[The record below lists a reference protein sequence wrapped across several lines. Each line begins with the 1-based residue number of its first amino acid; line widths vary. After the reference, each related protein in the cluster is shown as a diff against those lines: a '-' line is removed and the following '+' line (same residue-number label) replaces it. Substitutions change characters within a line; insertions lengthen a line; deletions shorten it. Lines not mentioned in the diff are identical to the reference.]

1 MPVGGFSVG
10 RDIALDVFT
19 PQGVVRF
26 NTVTGFD
33 SKQQTA
39 SSVVKGLDGENRP
52 LEIPE
57 GWDGSITIERAD
69 SQLDD
74 FIAQLESNY
83 YAGLGISP
91 SQITETVTN
100 PDGSLSVY
108 RFTKVM
114 FKLDDAGSWAGDK
127 AVQQKLSWK
136 ASKRIKV
143 Q

>member
-1 MPVGGFSVG
+1 MPVGGYSVG

-19 PQGVVRF
+19 PAGVVRF

-33 SKQQTA
+33 SKQKTNG
-39 SSVVKGLDGENRP
+39 SVVKGLDGENRP

-57 GWDGSITIERAD
+57 GWDGTITIERAD

-74 FIAQLESNY
+74 FIAGVESGY
-83 YAGLGISP
+83 YAGLGILH
-91 SQITETVTN
+91 SQITETISN
-100 PDGSLSVY
+100 PDGSVSVY

-127 AVQQKLSWK
+127 AVTQKLSWQ